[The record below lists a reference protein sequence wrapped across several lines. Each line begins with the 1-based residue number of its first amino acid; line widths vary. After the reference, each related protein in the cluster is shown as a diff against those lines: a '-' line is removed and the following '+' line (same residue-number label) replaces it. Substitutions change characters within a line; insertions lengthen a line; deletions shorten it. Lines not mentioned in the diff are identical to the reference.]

1 MNTPE
6 IESILRAAPR
16 PAPPAGLP
24 ERLGAGVRLRAVP
37 DAVSSRLGRNSWLR
51 RWWPTLV
58 FGGGILACAA
68 ALVSQQAELRGLR
81 AQVQAGGTEPGGSP
95 TQGIV
100 APAATV
106 STGSGTTAPAPAETR
121 RAEIARLRAEVA
133 ELQAAADLIR
143 QLAAENQQLQA
154 QLAAAQA
161 AQPGLTTED
170 LNAMNEAKAR
180 AQSIQCVNNLK
191 NIGLALR
198 IWANDNE
205 ADSGEFFP
213 LDFLSLT
220 NELSTPKVL
229 ICPADPGRQVAP
241 DWAAFSSANLSYEF
255 LAPGGTPIEP
265 QRVATRCL
273 IHGHVGLCDG
283 SVQMSQGDGSNI
295 TRHLVNRDGKLYFE

>member
-24 ERLGAGVRLRAVP
+24 ERLAGGVRLRADP
-37 DAVSSRLGRNSWLR
+37 DAASSRLGRNSWLR

-68 ALVSQQAELRGLR
+68 ALVTQQAELRGLR
-81 AQVQAGGTEPGGSP
+81 AQVQAGGAETGGSA
-95 TQGIV
+95 TGGV
-100 APAATV
+100 VVPATTV
-106 STGSGTTAPAPAETR
+106 STGSATAPAPAETR

-133 ELQAAADLIR
+133 ELQVAADLIQ
-143 QLAAENQQLQA
+143 QLGAENQQLQA

-170 LNAMNEAKAR
+170 LHAMNEAKAR

-191 NIGLALR
+191 QIGLALR
-198 IWANDNE
+198 IWATDN
-205 ADSGEFFP
+205 ADTFP

-220 NELSTPKVL
+220 NELVVTKVL
-229 ICPADPGRQVAP
+229 LCPADSSRQAAA
-241 DWAAFSSANLSYEF
+241 DWASFSAANQSYEF
-255 LAPGGTPIEP
+255 LAPGGTDAEP
-265 QRVATRCL
+265 TRVATRCL
-273 IHGHVGLCDG
+273 IHGHVGQCDG
-283 SVQMSQGDGSNI
+283 SVQMSQGDGSNL
-295 TRHLVNRDGKLYFE
+295 TRRLVNRDGKLYLE